1 MAGKGD
7 VFVPQKGWKVWDW
20 DSWTFTTDDT
30 LTVTPH
36 KDQKE
41 IKVAMKLLVIMVTSL
56 LLTGLMVSGLG
67 IIVEI

>member
-7 VFVPQKGWKVWDW
+7 VFVPQKGWKVWDENSRTW
-20 DSWTFTTDDT
+20 TTDDT
-30 LTVTPH
+30 LTVTHH

-41 IKVAMKLLVIMVTSL
+41 IKVAMKLLVIMVSSF

-67 IIVEI
+67 TIVEI